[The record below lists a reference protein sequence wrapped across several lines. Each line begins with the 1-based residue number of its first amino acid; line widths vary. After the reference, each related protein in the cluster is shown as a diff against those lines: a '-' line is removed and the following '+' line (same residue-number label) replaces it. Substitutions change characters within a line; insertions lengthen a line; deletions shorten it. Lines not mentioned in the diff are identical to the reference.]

1 MNHIFPTIVAVLAI
15 ATVFIGLPVLI
26 LWLMDKGG
34 FLGTVFRKIFGLLTL
49 IIGLTL
55 IGWIIYNMFAPTE
68 EFRAAYKTSLQ
79 LVLPGLL
86 VLFGWRWLTGQKHI
100 PHADIQDNP
109 PPGPINTDE

>member
-1 MNHIFPTIVAVLAI
+1 
-15 ATVFIGLPVLI
+15 
-26 LWLMDKGG
+26 
-34 FLGTVFRKIFGLLTL
+34 
-49 IIGLTL
+49 
-55 IGWIIYNMFAPTE
+55 MFAPTE